1 MLTTISQ
8 YLKQRIQ
15 ALNYIQQVYG
25 IGQLL
30 QVNGEQVPSI
40 KINGEDTHVNFDN
53 YKSLVFFLK
62 NGNVGHSAEEHPFL
76 ANADL
81 ITKTYPLRLI
91 LYSQAIENTDCNSL
105 SQSLADNIISSLNG
119 EQAAFKASVSVDRCR
134 IEFGNTDLDKYSVWE
149 SLYSID
155 SVLKDADVLIAIEF
169 TVTITGLESC
179 FTDSPCE
186 TPEFTFDLEGQTFCE
201 KVETCLGISQTASA
215 NEYLNRQGQWTTP
228 AGGGGAGTNGWTPVL
243 AIVTDG
249 TRRVQQVTDWTGGT
263 GTKPATGKYVGA
275 SGFVTDIADAVD
287 IRGAQ
292 GATGAAGATGP
303 QGPQGE
309 PGTVSLVSGNGTTF
323 DTDHYDLGGTVT
335 DNIALEFDPAVYGVV
350 LGDLNT
356 GKAVIIGNAL
366 GSDEFL
372 FIVGGADSVA
382 MTANSVALE
391 AVNGGDVVISAENK
405 IEASANDNVSD
416 YNGSLVIDPYAA
428 DPAVGLSLRKN
439 EVTEVGVFAIDDGVK
454 RYANIYAARLDSG
467 NNAIDI
473 TRIEANET
481 SAHMRHIYDEVN
493 QFFNGVHVNG
503 TYSQLE
509 YGKEQEDGQLTG
521 INLTVNATGVHHY
534 EGGFIVNSF
543 DNFGNFTIGDP
554 TTDGA
559 WRTYRDNDNNLLTQA
574 RVSGAW
580 VTIQQLN
587 YP

>member
-91 LYSQAIENTDCNSL
+91 LYSQVLENTDCNSL
-105 SQSLADNIISSLNG
+105 SQSLADNIISALNG

-134 IEFGNTDLDKYSVWE
+134 IEFGNTDLEKYSVWE

-179 FTDSPCE
+179 FIDSPCE
-186 TPEFTFDLEGQTFCE
+186 TPEFTFDLDGQTFCE
-201 KVETCLGISQTASA
+201 KVQTCLGISPTGSA
-215 NEYLNRQGQWTTP
+215 TEYLNRQGEWATP
-228 AGGGGAGTNGWTPVL
+228 AGGGGSGTNGWTPVL

-263 GTKPATGKYVGA
+263 GTKPATGQYVGA
-275 SGFVTDIADAVD
+275 GGLVSNIADAVD

-292 GATGAAGATGP
+292 GATGTTGATGP

-323 DTDHYDLGGTVT
+323 DTDHYDLGGELTQNTV
-335 DNIALEFDPAVYGVV
+335 LEFNPQQKYMVFGS
-350 LGDLNT
+350 L
-356 GKAVIIGNAL
+356 AL
-366 GSDEFL
+366 GKG
-372 FIVGGADSVA
+372 IVIGDINGEESFDFAVVNADAVSIN
-382 MTANSVALE
+382 TASMVLNATSNVELNGE
-391 AVNGGDVVISAENK
+391 TVFSITVNDPI
-405 IEASANDNVSD
+405 SD
-416 YNGSLVIDPYAA
+416 YVSSATFDPNSATPGTGMALQKSQDY
-428 DPAVGLSLRKN
+428 
-439 EVTEVGVFAIDDGVK
+439 EVGFFAIDNGIK
-454 RYANIYAARLDSG
+454 KFSNIYYGILD
-467 NNAIDI
+467 NDNIIQDV
-473 TRIEANET
+473 TRVEVNE
-481 SAHMRHIYDEVN
+481 SAAHMRHIYDLN
-493 QFFNGVHVNG
+493 SGFFNGVHVAP

-509 YGKEQEDGQLTG
+509 YGKEQEDDQLTG